1 MKFQKRNVIVYFIK
15 KMANFTAQ
23 MAHFFYQKCI
33 FMSHVKIY
41 LQLSSFFVNYFSVT
55 FNYFRFSLSVFRIKY
70 SDSSFV
76 SAGPQ
81 LSTADQCTI
90 ISLTLWHYY
99 AQRLRWRQPLQQFHH
114 GQDGKKSDRTNSM
127 APHHQIKSSRRT
139 LLIMDEDHPKSK

>member
-1 MKFQKRNVIVYFIK
+1 MGRHCLKSSILFKNGKFHRAKGHFQIVY
-15 KMANFTAQ
+15 A
-23 MAHFFYQKCI
+23 FFESYENLLTVVFVLRKI
-33 FMSHVKIY
+33 FLC
-41 LQLSSFFVNYFSVT
+41 LQ
-55 FNYFRFSLSVFRIKY
+55 YFRFSLSVFRY

-90 ISLTLWHYY
+90 ISFTLWHYY
-99 AQRLRWRQPLQQFHH
+99 AQRLSWRQPLQQSHH